1 MTDSKKTI
9 CTAMTPEER
18 KAAFD
23 RLFESIPGK
32 NIDRIN
38 KVCSILFCK
47 QNSVRLYRMKKP
59 ARYIPEAKIYILQ
72 KALDDER
79 KLAKV
84 QK

>member
-1 MTDSKKTI
+1 METI
-9 CTAMTPEER
+9 YTMTPAQR
-18 KAAFD
+18 KAEFD

-47 QNSVRLYRMKKP
+47 PNSVRLYRMKKP
-59 ARYIPEAKIYILQ
+59 ARYMPEAKIYILQ

-79 KLAKV
+79 KLAEV